1 MQAKPA
7 ITSVKIHDL
16 MQSRWSPR
24 AFDPD
29 KPVSHDDLL
38 ALLEAARWA
47 ASCYNDQP
55 WRFVVCDK
63 NTNADSW
70 QYALSTLAERNQLW
84 AKNAPI
90 LILSVAMGKFNHNDK
105 PNRWAIYDTGAAAA
119 NLCLQATALGLI
131 VHQMGGFDAEKAHEL
146 FHIPSD
152 CTPMAMMAVGYQGT
166 IDVLDEDFKASELAQ
181 RSRVA
186 LDERFYTGRW
196 GKEIE

>member
-55 WRFVVCDK
+55 WRFIVCNKHTD
-63 NTNADSW
+63 AVSW
-70 QYALSTLAERNQLW
+70 QNALSTLVERNQLW

-90 LILSVAMGKFNHNDK
+90 LIQSVAMAKFNHNDK
-105 PNRWAIYDTGAAAA
+105 PNRWAMYDTGAAAA
-119 NLCLQATALGLI
+119 SLCLQATALGLI
-131 VHQMGGFDAEKAHEL
+131 AHQMGGFDAEKSHEL

-152 CTPMAMMAVGYQGT
+152 CTPMAMMAVGYQGS
-166 IDVLDEDFKASELAQ
+166 IDLLDEDFKATELAE
-181 RSRVA
+181 RTRAA
-186 LDERFYTGRW
+186 LYERFYAGQW
-196 GKEIE
+196 GKGIE